1 MKADELLQQYDAGT
15 ITARELVEGV
25 WEKVENNRGTRR
37 HPTPFFN
44 GERRISW
51 EHRFAEWDEG
61 WKDAAEFTRERIE
74 EIKKARRDTQSV
86 EDWDA
91 DRKGWIALL
100 GMGHEEPE
108 YIASISRILTLVRA
122 HLDTLCVGI
131 KPEALK

>member
-1 MKADELLQQYDAGT
+1 MTDREYVESVWACEIEILDAGPRFCS
-15 ITARELVEGV
+15 ASVAC
-25 WEKVENNRGTRR
+25 GTLTLSFVRS
-37 HPTPFFN
+37 TL
-44 GERRISW
+44 
-51 EHRFAEWDEG
+51 DEA
-61 WKDAAEFTRERIE
+61 WSAAAEFTRDRIE